1 MQHEEMI
8 NERIDQLIAEY
19 LSGSLTADAFQELK
33 NWSQQSDENRMYV
46 RNQIDRSLVFI
57 GSDCKR

>member
-19 LSGSLTADAFQELK
+19 LSGSLTADAFSGIEKLEPAVGREP
-33 NWSQQSDENRMYV
+33 DV
-46 RNQIDRSLVFI
+46 RP
-57 GSDCKR
+57 

>member
-33 NWSQQSDENRMYV
+33 NWSQQSDETRMYV
-46 RNQIDRSLVFI
+46 RKSDRSLVFI
-57 GSDCKR
+57 GSSCKR

>member
-33 NWSQQSDENRMYV
+33 TGASSRTRPGCTSV
-46 RNQIDRSLVFI
+46 IR
-57 GSDCKR
+57 